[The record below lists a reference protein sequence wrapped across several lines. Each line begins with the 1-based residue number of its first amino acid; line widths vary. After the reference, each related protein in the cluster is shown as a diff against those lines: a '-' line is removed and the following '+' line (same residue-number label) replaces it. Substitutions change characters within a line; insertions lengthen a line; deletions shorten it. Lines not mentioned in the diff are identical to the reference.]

1 MNVKKIIISL
11 VLATSILIVQ
21 VGRAFAAPTLQDST
35 PISGTVQSII
45 LETDPS
51 TGITTVF
58 VNLVRK
64 DQSVQTVRVSLET
77 SITLGLLTL
86 DGDGKPVINTLALG
100 QPIEIDASTVIPE
113 GGEGQHPVGSA
124 LATFFSDIA
133 GLDYEAIMDAHEQ
146 GLGFGV
152 IAQAL
157 WLTLKLEG
165 DSELFEAILE
175 AKQTGD
181 YSAFSVFNGGIPPK
195 NWGQLRKAILKNE
208 KKNNPGDITSDKED
222 NGNGNYQ
229 DKNKEK
235 NKDKRNKG
243 NGNGNSGNK

>member
-1 MNVKKIIISL
+1 
-11 VLATSILIVQ
+11 
-21 VGRAFAAPTLQDST
+21 
-35 PISGTVQSII
+35 
-45 LETDPS
+45 
-51 TGITTVF
+51 
-58 VNLVRK
+58 
-64 DQSVQTVRVSLET
+64 
-77 SITLGLLTL
+77 
-86 DGDGKPVINTLALG
+86 
-100 QPIEIDASTVIPE
+100 
-113 GGEGQHPVGSA
+113 
-124 LATFFSDIA
+124 
-133 GLDYEAIMDAHEQ
+133 
-146 GLGFGV
+146 
-152 IAQAL
+152 
-157 WLTLKLEG
+157 LKLEG